1 MILPCRVDAD
11 YRHWVLDLRSL
22 QPLVRVGLAA
32 AEPRLFLSPPPF
44 LPLLPRAVWVPLF
57 LLPPLGFLGRLP
69 FLPPPVLGPS
79 FFSLPPPGGSL
90 PPPGG
95 LDRLRAFSLP
105 FLKTTHPPCVSLSL
119 EPSVLSFFSKHK
131 HHHLSSKLIFRT
143 NMTSPHQFSAEGA
156 VRTPISQCEDRSQ
169 AYLWVIRLDL
179 PLWPS
184 LFAFFVPIFH
194 VFHSS
199 LSAAV
204 FARLFCLL
212 LFQAL

>member
-1 MILPCRVDAD
+1 MS
-11 YRHWVLDLRSL
+11 DLRL
-22 QPLVRVGLAA
+22 RW
-32 AEPRLFLSPPPF
+32 SPPRCPHPVYVASRYFQKNPPF
-44 LPLLPRAVWVPLF
+44 SQ
-57 LLPPLGFLGRLP
+57 GFRCLTFGP
-69 FLPPPVLGPS
+69 FGPVLGPS

-143 NMTSPHQFSAEGA
+143 NMTSPHQFSPESA
-156 VRTPISQCEDRSQ
+156 VLTPISQCEDRSQ